1 MIPLHL
7 FGLDK
12 SPVFGSI
19 HRPNLVNASGV
30 VGSDVSGVGTAR
42 NSIAGVG
49 YGGDKGAFAYGTTG
63 GTNYVSLKNLL
74 NSSGVIAA
82 DVTGVGT
89 ARATLASAGYSLS
102 A

>member
-1 MIPLHL
+1 MY
-7 FGLDK
+7 F
-12 SPVFGSI
+12 SI
-19 HRPNLVNASGV
+19 VISNVGV
-30 VGSDVSGVGTAR
+30 VGSDVTVVGTAR

-63 GTNYVSLKNLL
+63 GTNYVSLKNLMS
-74 NSSGVIAA
+74 NSGVIAS

-89 ARATLASAGYSLS
+89 ARATLASAGYSTS